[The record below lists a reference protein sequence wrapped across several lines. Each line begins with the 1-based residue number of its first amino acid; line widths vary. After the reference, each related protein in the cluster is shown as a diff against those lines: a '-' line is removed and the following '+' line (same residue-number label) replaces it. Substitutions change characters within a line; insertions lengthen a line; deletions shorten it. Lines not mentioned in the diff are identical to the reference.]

1 MAVELNAQQ
10 CRQLAAELGIREK
23 QAQQALKLWQEGAT
37 LPFIAR
43 YRKEATGNLDEV
55 QLRKLFDAAEALD
68 TLEKRRLF
76 ILEQAKNLGKLTPEL
91 EKALREASDL
101 PTLEDLYLPFKPRK
115 RSRADAAREKGLEP
129 LARLIFNQKNQNAP
143 NQASAFLN
151 DQVPDTEA
159 ALAGARDIIA
169 EWISEDSNVRSR
181 IRGLFRN
188 QAVLN
193 CKVGRG
199 KKDQEAAAKYSDYF
213 AFSESLKKC
222 PSHRLLAM
230 LRGEEEGFLKLHVT
244 PDEDEV
250 TAALKRA
257 CLHGYGDATDQV
269 KLAMTDA
276 WSRLLHPA
284 LEREALQTAKEK
296 ADEDAI
302 SVFAMN
308 ARQLLLAAPLGEKGV
323 LAVDP
328 GFRTGCKVVCL
339 NKNGDLLQHGTI
351 YPHEPKADSS
361 GAARMIR
368 KWLEEYNIRVVA
380 VGNGT
385 AGRETADFINELQ
398 IPGLELYMVNE
409 AGASIYS
416 ASEVAAEEFPELD
429 LTFRGAVSIG
439 RRLQDPLA
447 ELVKIDPKNI
457 GVGQYQHD
465 VNQSLLRKRLDAV
478 VESAVNSVGV
488 NLNTASRHLLAY
500 VSGIGPQTARNIT
513 DYRSSH
519 GPFTGR
525 KQLLDIPR
533 LGAKVF
539 EQCAGFLR
547 IRDAVN
553 PLDNSAVHPERYK
566 LVEQMA
572 RDLDVD
578 VKQLSGDEKR
588 VAQIRPEQY
597 VNENAEL
604 GLLTIMDILGEL
616 RKPGLDP
623 RGEAKAMNF
632 DAAIRSM
639 EQVEPGMELNGIVS
653 NITDFGAFVDIGVKQ
668 DGLVHIS
675 QIADRFIRHPS
686 EVLKLG
692 QEVRVRVLDVDL
704 GRKRIQLTMKFR

>member
-1 MAVELNAQQ
+1 VELANHLLKQL
-10 CRQLAAELGIREK
+10 CTLLGLRERQV
-23 QAQQALKLWQEGAT
+23 QQALKLREEGAT

-43 YRKEATGNLDEV
+43 YRKEATGNMDEV
-55 QLRKLFDAAEALD
+55 QLRQLFDAAEELE
-68 TLEKRRLF
+68 TLEKRRAF
-76 ILEQAKNLGKLTPEL
+76 ILEQAKMLGKLSPEL
-91 EKALREASDL
+91 EKAIREATDL
-101 PTLEDLYLPFKPRK
+101 HTLEDLYLPFKPRK

-129 LARLIFNQKNQNAP
+129 LAKLIYEQKNQNAP
-143 NQASAFLN
+143 LQAKNYLN
-151 DQVPDTEA
+151 ADISEESA

-169 EWISEDSNVRSR
+169 EWISEDSSLRSR
-181 IRGLFRN
+181 LRGLFRN

-193 CKVGRG
+193 CKVTRG
-199 KKDQEAAAKYSDYF
+199 KKDKEGAAKYTDYF
-213 AFSESLKKC
+213 DFSESLKKC

-244 PDEDEV
+244 PDETDV
-250 TAALKRA
+250 TAVMKRH

-269 KLAMTDA
+269 KLAMSDS
-276 WSRLLHPA
+276 WERLLHPA
-284 LEREALQTAKEK
+284 MERESIQAAKEK

-302 SVFAMN
+302 AVFAMN
-308 ARQLLLAAPLGEKGV
+308 AKQLLLAAPLGEKGV
-323 LAVDP
+323 LAIDP
-328 GFRTGCKVVCL
+328 GFRTGCKAVCL
-339 NKNGDLLQHGTI
+339 NKNGDLLLHGTI
-351 YPHEPKADSS
+351 YPHEPKKDES
-361 GAARMIR
+361 GAARMVR
-368 KWLEEYNIRVVA
+368 KWLDETGIRVMA
-380 VGNGT
+380 IGNGT
-385 AGRETADFINELQ
+385 AGRETADFIHNLN
-398 IPGLELYMVNE
+398 IPGLEVYMVNE

-513 DYRSSH
+513 EYRSTH
-519 GPFTGR
+519 GPFTSR
-525 KQLLDIPR
+525 KQLMEIPR

-547 IRDAVN
+547 IREAEN
-553 PLDNSAVHPERYK
+553 PLDNSAVHPERYS
-566 LVEQMA
+566 LVQQMA
-572 RDLDVD
+572 RDLSIALKD
-578 VKQLSGDEKR
+578 LSGNEQHISRIK
-588 VAQIRPEQY
+588 PERY
-597 VNENAEL
+597 VQEDTQL
-604 GLLTIMDILGEL
+604 GLLTIMDILSEL

-623 RGEAKAMNF
+623 RGEAKAVTF
-632 DAAIRSM
+632 DATIRSI
-639 EQVEPGMELNGIVS
+639 EQVEAGMELQGIVS

-692 QEVRVRVLDVDL
+692 EEVRVRVLDVDL
-704 GRKRIQLTMKFR
+704 ARRRIQLTMKFR